1 MNKPFDVLVAVER
14 EGKKTIWNRVGVAFE
29 GTKGLTLKLDAIP
42 VIPVNNR
49 MLVIAEELGQVI
61 QKKAYKVLCPIEY
74 EREGEKKTRWTRL
87 GVAVPNKKGMSVLLN
102 AQPLNG
108 RVFIDLRE
116 DEE

>member
-14 EGKKTIWNRVGVAFE
+14 EGKKPLWNRVGVAFE
-29 GTKGLTLKLDAIP
+29 GAKGLTLRLDAIP
-42 VIPVNNR
+42 ASNR
-49 MLVIAEELGQVI
+49 LVVIAEELAQVI
-61 QKKAYKVLCPIEY
+61 QKKGYSVLCPVEY
-74 EREGEKKTRWTRL
+74 ERNGEKKTRWTRL
-87 GVAVPNKKGMSVLLN
+87 GVAVPNRKGLSVLLN

>member
-1 MNKPFDVLVAVER
+1 MNKPFDVLVPVER
-14 EGKKTIWNRVGVAFE
+14 EGKKTLWNRVGVAFE
-29 GTKGLTLKLDAIP
+29 GTKGLTLRLDAIP
-42 VIPVNNR
+42 VGNKLV
-49 MLVIAEELGQVI
+49 VIAEELGQVI
-61 QKKAYKVLCPIEY
+61 QKKGYSVVCPIDY
-74 EREGEKKTRWTRL
+74 EQDGEKKTRWTRL